1 MSISKRD
8 FLQYGAAAGAS
19 LALPAWAQA
28 KPMFDNISM
37 FVPAA
42 PGGGWDGTA
51 RAIER
56 SAKAA
61 GLVGNM
67 QFENVGGAGGMVGLP
82 RFVNQRKG
90 QANAL
95 MVGGSVM
102 VGAGLANKSPIT
114 IKDVT
119 PIARLTEEAGVIV
132 VPAAG
137 KIKTF
142 KDLIAAMRENPKA
155 VSVAGG
161 SAGGTDHL
169 ILGMMVKALGKNP
182 KDAAYVAFAGGGPAT
197 AAILGNQVTAG
208 ISGYS
213 EFEEHIKSGKMIALA
228 SSGRNRIAGTN
239 VPTMT
244 ELGLNVVMTNWRGVF
259 AAPGISAAQRNALTD
274 LVGRMVASAAWKNE
288 LVTRKWDDAYLTE
301 MPFERELGWDIDR
314 TTTLMKDLG
323 LA

>member
-1 MSISKRD
+1 
-8 FLQYGAAAGAS
+8 
-19 LALPAWAQA
+19 
-28 KPMFDNISM
+28 M

-56 SAKAA
+56 AAKAA
-61 GLVGNM
+61 GLVGAM

-90 QANAL
+90 QGNSL

-102 VGAGLANKSPIT
+102 VGAAIANKSPVT
-114 IKDVT
+114 MRNVT
-119 PIARLTEEAGVIV
+119 PIARLTEEAGVVV
-132 VPAAG
+132 VPASG
-137 KIKTF
+137 KIKTWNE
-142 KDLIAAMRENPKA
+142 LVAALKGNPKA

-169 ILGMMVKALGKNP
+169 ILGLMVKALGRNP
-182 KDAAYVAFAGGGPAT
+182 REAAYVAFAGGGPAN
-197 AAILGNQVTAG
+197 AAIIGGQVVAG

-213 EFEEHIKSGKMIALA
+213 EFEEQIKAGRMIPLA
-228 SSGRNRIAGTN
+228 TSGRTRIPGVN

-244 ELGLNVVMTNWRGVF
+244 ELGMNLVMANWRGVF
-259 AAPGISAAQRNALTD
+259 APPGITNAQRDALINFVSQLKD
-274 LVGRMVASAAWKNE
+274 SAAWQQE
-288 LVTRKWDDAYLTE
+288 LVTRKWSDAFLTE
-301 MPFERELGWDIDR
+301 IPFEREIRWDIER
-314 TTTLMKDLG
+314 TEVVMKDLG